1 MQCSGTACGGGSNR
15 YGSECDPDG
24 CDYVCKL
31 NMVTGDNNDDISK
44 QNSYRQGAKSF
55 YGPGMTVNTN
65 SKFTVVTQ
73 VCHTMNRYSK
83 PVSHFV

>member
-1 MQCSGTACGGGSNR
+1 MLTSF
-15 YGSECDPDG
+15 
-24 CDYVCKL
+24 V
-31 NMVTGDNNDDISK
+31 K

-73 VCHTMNRYSK
+73 VRYFMDHLYK
-83 PVSHFV
+83 PVSYCFIVHR